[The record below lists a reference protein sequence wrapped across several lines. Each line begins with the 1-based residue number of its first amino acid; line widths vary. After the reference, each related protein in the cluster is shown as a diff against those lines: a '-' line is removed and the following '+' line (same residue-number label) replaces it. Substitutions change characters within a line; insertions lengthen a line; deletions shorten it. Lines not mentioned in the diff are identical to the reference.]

1 MYTKGN
7 ISKEKAIP
15 KIRHYCAYQER
26 SHEEVKTKLY
36 GMGLYKSDVETILAQ
51 LIEED
56 YLNESRYAEQFAGG
70 HFRTKKWG
78 RKKIRYELS
87 LKRVSTYNI
96 NRAIKSIDEDAYQAM
111 VLQLVTARWQQL
123 EKETPLVR
131 KMKTTSYLLQKGFEP
146 ELIQAAIQQMPV

>member
-1 MYTKGN
+1 
-7 ISKEKAIP
+7 
-15 KIRHYCAYQER
+15 
-26 SHEEVKTKLY
+26 
-36 GMGLYKSDVETILAQ
+36 MGLYKSDVETILAQ